1 MGLAGRL
8 LARLWG
14 KPLQQRSPEQQQ
26 QVDSATRGLALYQ
39 FPYCPYCV
47 KVRWAVR
54 RLQLNIELRDA
65 ANNPAHKQALRLE
78 GGKLQTPCLRIDQAG
93 RDTLWLYE
101 SADIIHY
108 LQQHFRIYPI
118 NRTPPP

>member
-8 LARLWG
+8 LARFRG
-14 KPLQQRSPEQQQ
+14 KPLRQRSPEEQQ

-47 KVRWAVR
+47 KVNRAVR

-65 ANNPAHKQALRLE
+65 ANNPAHKQALRLD
-78 GGKLQTPCLRIDQAG
+78 GGKLQTPCLRIEQTG
-93 RDTLWLYE
+93 RDTQWLYE
-101 SADIIHY
+101 SADIIRY
-108 LQQHFRIYPI
+108 LEQRFS
-118 NRTPPP
+118 